1 MAEVDLV
8 STRTPQDQR
17 IARWRIRIFAITWLA
32 YAGLYFTRQA
42 FSSAKLGILQDSSM
56 SSVTREMMGVIDA
69 LYLAAYAVGQFL
81 WGPIADKRGSRVVV
95 LVGLALSALVAI
107 AIGVTY
113 SLPLFIA
120 LMIIQGFAQSS
131 GWAPLAKNLSAFFA
145 VRERGRVFGW
155 WTTNYALG
163 GLLAGPFAG
172 WWAYSI
178 VHTWRAAF
186 VSTGTVVFVVF
197 VLFIF
202 AQRNTPRDA
211 GLGELD
217 IERWVDGQH
226 PRSLPA
232 DVGEGKPRTAVSTE
246 TVEPGPDAPPTKNT
260 HRSAR
265 ASFVAAVKDRKI
277 LTLALC
283 YFLLKPARYAIL
295 LWGPVI
301 VSQRLPSASN
311 IQAVLIP
318 IAFGFGGI
326 FGPVAV
332 GWMSDKLFGSRRVPP
347 TIIALLGLIVSLA
360 AFMPLTSTRSVAVM
374 VAVLFV
380 IGVTMYAADS
390 VMSGSAAVDSGS
402 QEHAGAAV
410 GFINGTGAVGAVLG
424 GLLPGF
430 ISGDA
435 LFFGFAVASALC
447 IPLLLPMWRWR
458 ASAA

>member
-1 MAEVDLV
+1 MTDVDVV
-8 STRTPQDQR
+8 STRANQDR
-17 IARWRIRIFAITWLA
+17 RVTRWRIRIFAITWLA

-42 FSSAKLGILQDSSM
+42 FSSAKLGILQDHSM
-56 SSVTREMMGVIDA
+56 TGVTQELLGVIDA
-69 LYLAAYAVGQFL
+69 LYLAAYALGQFL
-81 WGPIADKRGSRVVV
+81 WGPVADKRGSRLVV
-95 LVGLALSALVAI
+95 LTGLALSAVVAVTIGLTSSLV
-107 AIGVTY
+107 
-113 SLPLFIA
+113 LFA
-120 LMIIQGFAQSS
+120 VLMIFQGFAQSS

-163 GLLAGPFAG
+163 GLVAGPFAG

-178 VHTWRAAF
+178 LHTWRAAF
-186 VSTGTVVFVVF
+186 ISTGTVVFIVF

-202 AQRNTPRDA
+202 MQRNTPRDA
-211 GLGELD
+211 GLGKLD
-217 IERWVDGQH
+217 IDRWVAGKRGSSAPRDTREVQAPELTEATH
-226 PRSLPA
+226 P
-232 DVGEGKPRTAVSTE
+232 
-246 TVEPGPDAPPTKNT
+246 VEDIPPVKAT

-277 LTLALC
+277 LTLGLC
-283 YFLLKPARYAIL
+283 YFLLKPSRYAIL

-301 VSQRLPSASN
+301 VSHRLPGVSN

-318 IAFGFGGI
+318 VAFGLGGI
-326 FGPVAV
+326 LGPVAV
-332 GWMSDKLFGSRRVPP
+332 GWMSDKLFRSRRVPP
-347 TIIALLGLIVSLA
+347 TIIALLGLIASLA
-360 AFMPLTSTRSVAVM
+360 AFMPLTSTRNAAVM

-390 VMSGSAAVDSGS
+390 VLSGTAAVDSGS

-430 ISGDA
+430 ISGEA

-458 ASAA
+458 AASA